1 MRGAGVDIITSPFP
15 GTGTSESGRTLTF
28 AELGVTRAS
37 DLRLV
42 VSINESNGGASDGL
56 LSLIYLTVIPLLEG
70 GGSVLGSSQT
80 NSGLLGANL
89 AALQGMS
96 SGVVFGLDAADA
108 TALQLS
114 LDTFG
119 AANVR
124 LTITAAF
131 RDAQGGAETISAG
144 SINSAAKPVPEP
156 ATLFLLGMGLAGA
169 ASFQRRR
176 AGTTSHRTS

>member
-1 MRGAGVDIITSPFP
+1 MALLVGFLQPRKRLILLSEAVLGNTSMLPPISGLQTVATASANNFGFEGINLMRGAGVDIITSPFP

-42 VSINESNGGASDGL
+42 VGINESNGGASDGL

-80 NSGLLGANL
+80 TSGLLGANL

-96 SGVVFGLDAADA
+96 SGVVFGLD
-108 TALQLS
+108 
-114 LDTFG
+114 
-119 AANVR
+119 R
-124 LTITAAF
+124 
-131 RDAQGGAETISAG
+131 
-144 SINSAAKPVPEP
+144 
-156 ATLFLLGMGLAGA
+156 
-169 ASFQRRR
+169 
-176 AGTTSHRTS
+176 